1 MIIPTPSPSDSARDL
16 KNKKTG
22 ETRATV
28 ASLLRA
34 NREKGIQLKRKR
46 AKEKPETK
54 NRAGYKGPAH
64 PRTVPRARSIW
75 SFKDCG
81 V

>member
-16 KNKKTG
+16 KNKMTG

-46 AKEKPETK
+46 AKEKPET
-54 NRAGYKGPAH
+54 
-64 PRTVPRARSIW
+64 
-75 SFKDCG
+75 
-81 V
+81 